1 MGNLMK
7 QAQKMQE
14 QMAKTQE
21 KLAQMTVE
29 ASSGGGMVTAT
40 VNGQQRIVGIK
51 IDPEVADSGDM
62 EMLEDLIVSAVNAAQ
77 EKADNM
83 MKEEMMKITGG
94 MQIPGMGF

>member
-1 MGNLMK
+1 
-7 QAQKMQE
+7 MQE

-51 IDPEVADSGDM
+51 IDPEVAESGDL
-62 EMLEDLIVSAVNAAQ
+62 EMMEDLIVSAVNAAQ